1 MTPTTQWAMALLLAT
16 VGISGVHATGAH
28 AGAAVYQCKGDV
40 FQDHPC
46 DGAVGAAPAPL
57 TAPARPAYDKQALE
71 RELDRLQA
79 LGVGMIQ
86 RTLPK
91 AQPPRVAP
99 VPKANDFF
107 KPQPPLSYMQREARE
122 QAISARLLAQTEHH
136 NAVSV
141 VKLSQFIEQQ
151 ERQCGGPLAELPTV
165 GMSDET
171 FRQCTM
177 LARFGEIDQ
186 IVVSEAN
193 GVPLRLY
200 VFPTAKV
207 RRVYSIDGVV
217 TAIKP

>member
-1 MTPTTQWAMALLLAT
+1 MIPLNRWTITLLLAA
-16 VGISGVHATGAH
+16 VGVFSAH
-28 AGAAVYQCKGDV
+28 ADDAVYKCKGDV

-46 DGAVGAAPAPL
+46 AGAIRVAPAPS
-57 TAPARPAYDKQALE
+57 TAPAQPAYDERALE

-86 RTLPK
+86 RTLPA

-99 VPKANDFF
+99 VPKTHGLF
-107 KPQPPLSYMQREARE
+107 KPPPRLSRGQRDARDRAITARMQ
-122 QAISARLLAQTEHH
+122 AQTEHN
-136 NAVSV
+136 NAVSAAQ
-141 VKLSQFIEQQ
+141 LGQIIEQQ
-151 ERQCGGPLAELPTV
+151 QQQCGGELAKLPTV

-177 LARFGEIDQ
+177 LARFGEVDQ
-186 IVVSEAN
+186 IVVGQA
-193 GVPLRLY
+193 GDVALRLY

-207 RRVYSIDGVV
+207 RRVYAIGGVV